1 VRNRYAKQ
9 VDRILL
15 HPGCMTTCEWIYNQ
29 TILTDF
35 DLENARTPDRREF
48 VIKRLRELQ
57 GRVQF
62 EQRQLARSE
71 PDTSMAEEL
80 GW

>member
-1 VRNRYAKQ
+1 
-9 VDRILL
+9 
-15 HPGCMTTCEWIYNQ
+15 MTTCEWIYDQ
-29 TILTDF
+29 TILTDL
-35 DLENARTPDRREF
+35 DLENAHTPDRREF

-71 PDTSMAEEL
+71 PDTMAQER

>member
-1 VRNRYAKQ
+1 
-9 VDRILL
+9 
-15 HPGCMTTCEWIYNQ
+15 MTTCQWIYEQ
-29 TILTDF
+29 TILTDL

-48 VIKRLRELQ
+48 VIRRLNELQ

-71 PDTSMAEEL
+71 LDRMAQER

>member
-1 VRNRYAKQ
+1 
-9 VDRILL
+9 
-15 HPGCMTTCEWIYNQ
+15 MTTCEWIYDQ
-29 TILTDF
+29 TILTDL
-35 DLENARTPDRREF
+35 DLEIAHTPDRRDF
-48 VIKRLRELQ
+48 VIMRLRELQ

-71 PDTSMAEEL
+71 PDRMAQER

>member
-1 VRNRYAKQ
+1 
-9 VDRILL
+9 
-15 HPGCMTTCEWIYNQ
+15 MTTCEWIYVQ

-35 DLENARTPDRREF
+35 ELENARTPDRREF
-48 VIKRLRELQ
+48 VARRLRELQ

-71 PDTSMAEEL
+71 PDISMAGEP

>member
-1 VRNRYAKQ
+1 
-9 VDRILL
+9 
-15 HPGCMTTCEWIYNQ
+15 MTTCEWINGQ
-29 TILTDF
+29 TILTD
-35 DLENARTPDRREF
+35 LEMENACTPDRREF
-48 VIKRLRELQ
+48 VFRRLRELQ

-71 PDTSMAEEL
+71 PDLSMVEER

>member
-1 VRNRYAKQ
+1 
-9 VDRILL
+9 
-15 HPGCMTTCEWIYNQ
+15 MTTCEWIYDQ
-29 TILTDF
+29 TILTEL

-71 PDTSMAEEL
+71 PDRMAQER

>member
-1 VRNRYAKQ
+1 
-9 VDRILL
+9 
-15 HPGCMTTCEWIYNQ
+15 MTTCEWIYEQ
-29 TILTDF
+29 TILTDL

-48 VIKRLRELQ
+48 VIRRLRELQ

-62 EQRQLARSE
+62 EQRQFARSE
-71 PDTSMAEEL
+71 PDRMAQER

>member
-1 VRNRYAKQ
+1 
-9 VDRILL
+9 
-15 HPGCMTTCEWIYNQ
+15 MTTCEWIYNQ
-29 TILTDF
+29 TILTDL

-48 VIKRLRELQ
+48 IIRRLRELQ

-62 EQRQLARSE
+62 EQRQLSRSE
-71 PDTSMAEEL
+71 PEAWMAEER

>member
-1 VRNRYAKQ
+1 
-9 VDRILL
+9 
-15 HPGCMTTCEWIYNQ
+15 MTTCEWIYAQ

-48 VIKRLRELQ
+48 VMRRLRELQ

-71 PDTSMAEEL
+71 PDISMAQER

>member
-1 VRNRYAKQ
+1 
-9 VDRILL
+9 
-15 HPGCMTTCEWIYNQ
+15 MTTCEWIYAQ

-35 DLENARTPDRREF
+35 DLENARTPGRREF
-48 VIKRLRELQ
+48 VAHRLRELQ

-71 PDTSMAEEL
+71 PDISMAEEPS
-80 GW
+80 W

>member
-1 VRNRYAKQ
+1 
-9 VDRILL
+9 
-15 HPGCMTTCEWIYNQ
+15 MTTCEWIYDQ
-29 TILTDF
+29 TILTDL

-48 VIKRLRELQ
+48 VIRRLRELQ

-62 EQRQLARSE
+62 ERRQLARSE
-71 PDTSMAEEL
+71 RDTWMAQEP

>member
-1 VRNRYAKQ
+1 
-9 VDRILL
+9 
-15 HPGCMTTCEWIYNQ
+15 MTTCEWIYAQ

-35 DLENARTPDRREF
+35 DLDNARTPERREF
-48 VIKRLRELQ
+48 VIRRLRELQ

-71 PDTSMAEEL
+71 PDTWMAQEL
-80 GW
+80 GG

>member
-1 VRNRYAKQ
+1 
-9 VDRILL
+9 
-15 HPGCMTTCEWIYNQ
+15 MTTCEWIYGQ
-29 TILTDF
+29 TILADL

-48 VIKRLRELQ
+48 MMRRLRELQ

-71 PDTSMAEEL
+71 PDTWRAQEPS
-80 GW
+80 W

>member
-1 VRNRYAKQ
+1 
-9 VDRILL
+9 
-15 HPGCMTTCEWIYNQ
+15 MTTCEWIYDQ
-29 TILTDF
+29 TILTEL

-57 GRVQF
+57 GCVQF
-62 EQRQLARSE
+62 EQRQLASSE
-71 PDTSMAEEL
+71 PDRMAQER

>member
-1 VRNRYAKQ
+1 
-9 VDRILL
+9 
-15 HPGCMTTCEWIYNQ
+15 MTTCEWIYQQ
-29 TILTDF
+29 TILTDL

-48 VIKRLRELQ
+48 VTRRLRELQ

-71 PDTSMAEEL
+71 LDRMAQER

>member
-1 VRNRYAKQ
+1 MDCV
-9 VDRILL
+9 LL
-15 HPGCMTTCEWIYNQ
+15 CAGCMTTCEWIYAQ

-35 DLENARTPDRREF
+35 DLEHARTPDRREF
-48 VIKRLRELQ
+48 VMRRLLELQ

-71 PDTSMAEEL
+71 PDPWMAREL
-80 GW
+80 DW

>member
-9 VDRILL
+9 VDCILL
-15 HPGCMTTCEWIYNQ
+15 SPGCMTTCQWIYEQ
-29 TILTDF
+29 TILTDL

-48 VIKRLRELQ
+48 VIRRLRELQ

-71 PDTSMAEEL
+71 LDRMAQER

>member
-1 VRNRYAKQ
+1 
-9 VDRILL
+9 
-15 HPGCMTTCEWIYNQ
+15 MTTCEWIYDQ
-29 TILTDF
+29 TILTEL

-48 VIKRLRELQ
+48 VIRRLRELQ

-71 PDTSMAEEL
+71 PDRMAQER

>member
-1 VRNRYAKQ
+1 
-9 VDRILL
+9 
-15 HPGCMTTCEWIYNQ
+15 MTTCEWIYEQ
-29 TILTDF
+29 TILTDL

-48 VIKRLRELQ
+48 VIRRLRELQ

-71 PDTSMAEEL
+71 PDRMAQER

>member
-1 VRNRYAKQ
+1 
-9 VDRILL
+9 
-15 HPGCMTTCEWIYNQ
+15 MTTCEWIYQQ
-29 TILTDF
+29 TILTDL

-48 VIKRLRELQ
+48 VTRRLRELQ

-71 PDTSMAEEL
+71 PDTWTAQERDL
-80 GW
+80 